1 MKTTLLTL
9 LLFVSVAT
17 VLVAQSTGTA
27 PQDPQATE
35 ADRTV
40 DPGVPGT
47 VNSTSPTTAA
57 LSPLPW
63 WAWALIL
70 FGFTILLGVI
80 AVIGG
85 VGGGVLFVPIV
96 SALFPFHFDFVR
108 GAGLLV
114 ALCGAL
120 SAAPR
125 LLRGGM
131 ASIRLGL
138 PLALIGSAA
147 SIGGASL
154 GLMLPTSIVELLLGV
169 SIVGIATLM
178 IVAPGGS
185 HAQLR
190 RDPIALALGIRG
202 NYYDTSVG
210 HRVEWTVHRTGWAL
224 VAYIGIGIIGGMF
237 GLGAGWANVPT
248 LTLLMGAPIKVAVAT
263 SGYIMTLNSSA
274 AAWVYLN
281 GGAVLG
287 LITVPS
293 IAGMMI
299 GTRIGA
305 RLLPHVR
312 PRVIRRIV
320 TILLVAAGLRSM
332 IAGLIGVIG

>member
-1 MKTTLLTL
+1 MRTSLLTL
-9 LLFVSVAT
+9 LLIVSLASA
-17 VLVAQSTGTA
+17 LVAEPVTTTPADAPATHASGTDQNDRDTVSPASTATA
-27 PQDPQATE
+27 IAS
-35 ADRTV
+35 A
-40 DPGVPGT
+40 
-47 VNSTSPTTAA
+47 
-57 LSPLPW
+57 LPW
-63 WAWALIL
+63 WGWALLL
-70 FGFTILLGVI
+70 FGFTTLLGVI

-96 SALFPFHFDFVR
+96 SALFPFHFDFIR
-108 GAGLLV
+108 GAGLMV

-125 LLRGGM
+125 LLRSGM

-138 PLALIGSAA
+138 PLALVGSAA

-154 GLMLPTSIVELLLGV
+154 GLVLPTSVVELLLGI

-178 IVAPGGS
+178 IAAPSG
-185 HAQLR
+185 HRAQLR
-190 RDPIALALGIRG
+190 SDPIASALGIRG
-202 NYYDTSVG
+202 NYHDSSVG
-210 HRVEWTVHRTGWAL
+210 HRVGWTVHRTGWAL

-293 IAGMMI
+293 IAGMMV
-299 GTRIGA
+299 GTKIGA
-305 RLLPHVR
+305 RLLPRVR

-320 TILLVAAGLRSM
+320 TILLVGAGLRSLV
-332 IAGLIGVIG
+332 AGLIGVIG

>member
-1 MKTTLLTL
+1 MPAGNPLTHGAHPSTVLTPVIKYCLATIML
-9 LLFVSVAT
+9 LLAAGVLGADPASV
-17 VLVAQSTGTA
+17 
-27 PQDPQATE
+27 
-35 ADRTV
+35 
-40 DPGVPGT
+40 
-47 VNSTSPTTAA
+47 PTDSGLL

-63 WAWALIL
+63 WGWVFLL
-70 FGFTILLGVI
+70 FVFTLLLGVI

-138 PLALIGSAA
+138 PLALVGSAA

-154 GLMLPTSIVELLLGV
+154 GLVLPTSVVELLLGV
-169 SIVGIATLM
+169 SIVAIAALM
-178 IVAPGGS
+178 IASPGPK
-185 HAQLR
+185 HRELR
-190 RDPIALALGIRG
+190 HDPIATAIGIRG
-202 NYYDTSVG
+202 NYHDSSIG
-210 HRVEWTVHRTGWAL
+210 RRIDWTVHRTGWAL
-224 VAYIGIGIIGGMF
+224 VAYIGIGIMGGMF

-248 LTLLMGAPIKVAVAT
+248 MTLLMGAPVKVAVAT
-263 SGYIMTLNSSA
+263 SGYVMTLNSSA

-293 IAGMMI
+293 IVGMMA

-305 RLLPHVR
+305 RLLPRVR

-320 TILLVAAGLRSM
+320 TVLLVAAGLRSLV
-332 IAGLIGVIG
+332 AGILGVIG